1 MRRVRSH
8 KLFEWSMNPLLPLTS
23 ITLTAKM
30 TSCSF
35 SGDFEL
41 LATDFA
47 SSLGAEMGAYLQE
60 APPLVMSIV
69 DIGVK
74 SHLNVGR
81 ISFLACFLLA
91 RVSMATLSAS
101 HMCLIA
107 LAQERHSLP
116 AFLSAVTL
124 RLFANRLEETLQ
136 GLATPP
142 TLQ

>member
-23 ITLTAKM
+23 ITLTAKT

-47 SSLGAEMGAYLQE
+47 SSLGA
-60 APPLVMSIV
+60 
-69 DIGVK
+69 D
-74 SHLNVGR
+74 
-81 ISFLACFLLA
+81 
-91 RVSMATLSAS
+91 LSAY
-101 HMCLIA
+101 M
-107 LAQERHSLP
+107 QKRHSLP